1 MFKLSKL
8 AAMMLVV
15 LMFFASTSSTNAAE
29 VVQSEK
35 FQTNIVGEVNLSLA
49 GDDYLDDSISPF
61 GFYLYKDVDIPSP
74 QTYSTHSNV
83 PATYYYEAFSGSYW
97 YKGWINLYKTEKLT
111 NGTWRGHYRGTVS
124 AWVE

>member
-15 LMFFASTSSTNAAE
+15 LMFFASTSSTNATE

-49 GDDYLDDSISPF
+49 GDDYPDDSISPF
-61 GFYLYKDVDIPSP
+61 GFYLYKDVDTPSP

-111 NGTWRGHYRGTVS
+111 NGTWRGDYRGTVS

>member
-15 LMFFASTSSTNAAE
+15 LMFFASTSSTNATE

-49 GDDYLDDSISPF
+49 GDDYPDDSISPF

-111 NGTWRGHYRGTVS
+111 NGTWRGYYRGTVS

>member
-1 MFKLSKL
+1 MFKLSEL
-8 AAMMLVV
+8 AAMMLIV

-49 GDDYLDDSISPF
+49 GDDYPDDSISPF
-61 GFYLYKDVDIPSP
+61 GFYLYKDEDIPSP
-74 QTYSTHSNV
+74 QTYSTYSNV

-111 NGTWRGHYRGTVS
+111 NGTWRGYYRGTVS

>member
-49 GDDYLDDSISPF
+49 GDDYLDDSISPL
-61 GFYLYKDVDIPSP
+61 GFYLYKDVDVPSP
-74 QTYSTHSNV
+74 QTYSTNANV
-83 PATYYYEAFSGSYW
+83 PVTYYYESFSGSYW
-97 YKGWINLYKTEKLT
+97 YKGWIHLYKTEKLT
-111 NGTWRGHYRGTVS
+111 NGTWRGHYRGQVS

>member
-15 LMFFASTSSTNAAE
+15 LMFFASTSSTNATE

-49 GDDYLDDSISPF
+49 GDDYPDDSISPF
-61 GFYLYKDVDIPSP
+61 GFYLYKDVDTPSP

-111 NGTWRGHYRGTVS
+111 NGTWRGYYRGTVS